1 MKLPLYMDENNDI
14 YDANHK
20 LLVSGTHT
28 EVETGIGML
37 SKYEP
42 VDKKTAEFFVKAVN
56 NYEQLIKAIQNAND
70 KIYAVGAPLGSENY
84 FEIRKI
90 LNDALHTAQEDI

>member
-56 NYEQLIKAIQNAND
+56 NYESLLGALKKAIWMLERDYIDPQKRQVIEYCQQAIE
-70 KIYAVGAPLGSENY
+70 KGE
-84 FEIRKI
+84 
-90 LNDALHTAQEDI
+90 